1 MTLVALGVVYGDIG
15 TSPLYALRECFKREY
30 GLTATPAN
38 VYGVLSLVVWALIL
52 VVSVKYL
59 IFILRADN
67 RGEGGVLALL
77 ALILQQQRRDADRNF
92 KQFIIV
98 LGLIGAAL
106 LYGDGVI
113 TPAISVLGAMEGLE
127 VITPK
132 LKFVVVP
139 FTLVILL
146 TLFLVQ
152 KKGTH
157 KVGRVFGPIMML
169 WFATIAALGIYE
181 VATAP
186 EILAAVNPIYGFRFF
201 TTHGRQAFVLLGAV
215 VLVVTGGEALYADMG
230 HFGKRPIRIAWFY
243 LVLPA
248 LLLNYFGQGA
258 LILRDPAGAEN
269 PFFMLAPRVL
279 LYPLVALATMAAI
292 IASQALISGAFS
304 LTQQAVQLGYS
315 PRVNIIHTSR
325 TEAGQIYI
333 PEVNTA
339 LMIGCLLVVLGFRS
353 TSALGAAYGIA
364 VTGTMAITTILFYL
378 LARSRWNW
386 SVLHA
391 GAFAVFFLI
400 IDLGFFGSN
409 ALKILH
415 GGWVPIIIGL
425 GIFTLMTTWYQGRRI
440 VQKMLTRASLPID
453 LFLNSV
459 EDHKPVRVPGTA
471 VFLTSHSEGAPL
483 VLLHHLKHNKVLH
496 EQVVLLSVLNMNVPE
511 IADDERIFVAPLRA
525 GFWRVKAR
533 YGFMETANVPAILA
547 RCREAGIVAEKHH
560 TTYYL
565 GRERLI
571 PNPHSKHKLASW
583 RKKLYIFM
591 SRNSRTATE
600 FFGIPSNRVVELGAQ
615 MEF

>member
-1 MTLVALGVVYGDIG
+1 MSDHPESHPVGKRLRQLTLVALGVVYGDIG

-132 LKFVVVP
+132 LKFIVVP
-139 FTLVILL
+139 LTLVILL

-181 VATAP
+181 VGMTP
-186 EILAAVNPIYGFRFF
+186 EILAAVNPVYGFRFF
-201 TTHGRQAFVLLGAV
+201 ATHGRQAFVLLGAV

-378 LARSRWNW
+378 LARSRWDW

-391 GAFAVFFLI
+391 GAFAAFFLI
-400 IDLGFFGSN
+400 IDLG
-409 ALKILH
+409 
-415 GGWVPIIIGL
+415 
-425 GIFTLMTTWYQGRRI
+425 
-440 VQKMLTRASLPID
+440 
-453 LFLNSV
+453 
-459 EDHKPVRVPGTA
+459 
-471 VFLTSHSEGAPL
+471 
-483 VLLHHLKHNKVLH
+483 
-496 EQVVLLSVLNMNVPE
+496 
-511 IADDERIFVAPLRA
+511 
-525 GFWRVKAR
+525 
-533 YGFMETANVPAILA
+533 
-547 RCREAGIVAEKHH
+547 
-560 TTYYL
+560 
-565 GRERLI
+565 
-571 PNPHSKHKLASW
+571 
-583 RKKLYIFM
+583 
-591 SRNSRTATE
+591 
-600 FFGIPSNRVVELGAQ
+600 
-615 MEF
+615 